1 MGERYDGRAM
11 SITTLLLFLLILSVL
26 VFAHELGHFVM
37 AKRAGMK
44 VDEFGFGFPPRLFG
58 VKRGDTLYSVNAIPL
73 GGFVRIKGESGEHR
87 GDSDSFSSK
96 SLWARFLVLIAG
108 VAMNVLVAGL
118 LYGVGF
124 TIGMPSVLDGG
135 LPARAEV
142 TDRKLEVMAVAPQ
155 SPAATGGIVSGD
167 AIVSLDG
174 HVFETADAAR
184 AYILENG
191 DKGIEVVVQ
200 KADGTF
206 VTQKLSAADIP
217 ETQIHGLG
225 VGIVTTGIVSYPAHL
240 AFVYGFGGAFTATRD
255 VAWAFGDLIKTL
267 VVEQKVN
274 VELSGPVGI
283 AVMTGEVAKLG
294 FVYVLQF
301 AAILSVNLAVIN
313 VLPFPALDGGR
324 LLFLF
329 IEAVR
334 RRAVDEK
341 TEAVVHNIGFA
352 LLMALVVLV
361 TYRDFVKFGG
371 QMWGAIR
378 GFVGM

>member
-87 GDSDSFSSK
+87 GESDSFSSK

-118 LYGVGF
+118 LYGIGF

-135 LPARAEV
+135 LPASAEV

-155 SPAATGGIVSGD
+155 SPAATSGIVSGD

-174 HVFETADAAR
+174 QVFETADAAR
-184 AYILENG
+184 TYILENG

-200 KADGTF
+200 KTDGTF
-206 VTQKLSAADIP
+206 VTYPLTAADIP

>member
-1 MGERYDGRAM
+1 M
-11 SITTLLLFLLILSVL
+11 SIMTLLLFLLILSVL

-87 GDSDSFSSK
+87 ADADSFSSK

-108 VAMNVLVAGL
+108 VTMNVLVAGL
-118 LYGVGF
+118 LYGIGF
-124 TIGMPSVLDGG
+124 TVGMPTVLDGG
-135 LPARAEV
+135 LPASAEV
-142 TDRKLEVMAVAPQ
+142 ADRALEVMAVTPE
-155 SPAATGGIVSGD
+155 SPAAVGGIVSGD
-167 AIVSLDG
+167 TIVSLDG
-174 HVFETADAAR
+174 HLFETADAAR
-184 AYILENG
+184 SYIFEHG
-191 DKGIEVVVQ
+191 DQGIEVVVQ
-200 KADGTF
+200 KTDGTF
-206 VTQKLSAADIP
+206 VTYPLTAADIP

-225 VGIVTTGIVSYPAHL
+225 VGIVTTGIVSYPTHL
-240 AFVYGFGGAFTATRD
+240 ALVYGFGGAFTATRD
-255 VAWAFGDLIKTL
+255 VAWAFVDLIKTV

-313 VLPFPALDGGR
+313 ILPFPALDGGR